1 MTRHRAY
8 VMENLDTGQA
18 VCAGVSRG
26 CPGYVEVSRP
36 SIEYPAS
43 KLSYFRETRV
53 TRPNRRAC
61 SQAIN

>member
-1 MTRHRAY
+1 
-8 VMENLDTGQA
+8 MENLDTGQA